1 MSTLPNTIN
10 KVLNL
15 YAHLIS
21 DVGKEIALP
30 GKPKNGWKKYS
41 EIFCDS
47 IILWALHNKAQQV
60 DEQRKDIIANIREAL
75 IELDVKQSMIKV
87 VNEGLA
93 TVHKDSFFSTEILDK
108 HKKKF
113 KKGYEAG
120 YFSIK
125 VTLHEIEAI
134 SLLSE
139 LQPILDE
146 LEVDFILLHDIDMA
160 TDCRYVTSRPIL
172 QKYLEDKF
180 GDEVDILDDRRKVG
194 NHCLSWFWEVNEEQK
209 IRCKVYNKFVQMLE
223 SAEVRNSL
231 GSRMENLVM
240 NTDDNLQRRL
250 YKAKKTGLTRLEI
263 TFYGQELHE
272 YPYYEKVLE
281 SIKEQIQN
289 CPTFRVPF
297 KKYWKYVVSNLSSMI
312 GVHIRMAD
320 SSAFAYCHWWN
331 SVTGKKYGSYRD
343 KVDKE
348 EAMTLLGNY
357 SFNNRPIYFV
367 EVVMDGK
374 DIKDTTITT
383 YKRVDGCTA
392 ITLVAGAHKG
402 LYPYIYDD
410 DVLRFED
417 IGIIETGNVKIQW
430 PEKRIRKGEPPIADI
445 QLDDSSDD
453 KKYIQVHEKAVN
465 KATYKLGHD
474 ILKKKT
480 KYTVISI
487 AKDTFRNKE
496 YFFATLSNG
505 DKVKCG
511 QSLDKKIKAWLDKYD
526 DGCAPYMLFTTVEC
540 KTIRGYKDIIVK

>member
-146 LEVDFILLHDIDMA
+146 LEVDSILLHDIDMA

-180 GDEVDILDDRRKVG
+180 GDEVDILDDRCKVG
-194 NHCLSWFWEVNEEQK
+194 NHCLSWFWEVNKEQK

-240 NTDDNLQRRL
+240 NTDDN
-250 YKAKKTGLTRLEI
+250 
-263 TFYGQELHE
+263 
-272 YPYYEKVLE
+272 
-281 SIKEQIQN
+281 
-289 CPTFRVPF
+289 
-297 KKYWKYVVSNLSSMI
+297 
-312 GVHIRMAD
+312 
-320 SSAFAYCHWWN
+320 
-331 SVTGKKYGSYRD
+331 
-343 KVDKE
+343 
-348 EAMTLLGNY
+348 
-357 SFNNRPIYFV
+357 
-367 EVVMDGK
+367 
-374 DIKDTTITT
+374 
-383 YKRVDGCTA
+383 
-392 ITLVAGAHKG
+392 
-402 LYPYIYDD
+402 
-410 DVLRFED
+410 
-417 IGIIETGNVKIQW
+417 
-430 PEKRIRKGEPPIADI
+430 
-445 QLDDSSDD
+445 
-453 KKYIQVHEKAVN
+453 
-465 KATYKLGHD
+465 
-474 ILKKKT
+474 
-480 KYTVISI
+480 
-487 AKDTFRNKE
+487 
-496 YFFATLSNG
+496 
-505 DKVKCG
+505 
-511 QSLDKKIKAWLDKYD
+511 
-526 DGCAPYMLFTTVEC
+526 
-540 KTIRGYKDIIVK
+540 